1 MVWLVAESEKDQ
13 AFYLSV
19 VWESMMRF
27 LHIGLGGE
35 DEEDFGTPKLLD
47 IWKNPDRFGSQKFNC
62 RMFLITQNMVLWYA
76 PLICPMLFFTTGFK
90 KKFIFF
96 KNFEVGAHFALLTIK
111 VNGPMGQKYNMYA

>member
-1 MVWLVAESEKDQ
+1 MREILLISFETVFSWCDLIVAESGKDQ

-62 RMFLITQNMVLWYA
+62 R
-76 PLICPMLFFTTGFK
+76 
-90 KKFIFF
+90 IF
-96 KNFEVGAHFALLTIK
+96 
-111 VNGPMGQKYNMYA
+111 